1 MSDDSTPD
9 HTAPDLQVARDL
21 CTFIDAS
28 PTPFHVVQTAIKV
41 LADAGFSAHNEAD
54 AWPGP
59 GRWFIE
65 RGGALV
71 AWVDTKG
78 ANPEA
83 GEPLDAVAP
92 FTVIGAH
99 TDSPNLRLKP
109 QPDLGKANLKQLG
122 VEIYGGVLRNSWLDR
137 DLGIAG
143 RVTVRSGDTADSFV
157 EKLVLIDEPIARLPQ
172 LAIHL
177 DRGVNDGLKLNAQTN
192 MAPVWAIGGSQD
204 GDFIAYLASHLDVDP
219 ADLVSWDLMFH
230 DTTPSR
236 LIGSESE
243 FVSAPRLDNQ
253 LSCFVAIH
261 ALAETADSDDRS
273 SVAVV
278 ALFDHEEVGS
288 TSASGAAS
296 PLLRSIIER
305 SVAGR
310 SRAEG
315 NDNRSSDDVHRAV
328 AQSLMISSDNAHA
341 THPNYTDRHEP
352 DHLIGL
358 NDGPVIKVNAN
369 ERYATDATTAA
380 MFQQACETSRVPF
393 QKFVNRTDLGC
404 GSTIGPITAAELGIP
419 TVDIGCPQLAMHSA
433 REMCGSHDP
442 GYLKAAILTILN
454 R

>member
-1 MSDDSTPD
+1 MTDAQDSPIPI
-9 HTAPDLQVARDL
+9 TADPDLDVARDL

-28 PTPFHVVQTAIKV
+28 PTPFHVVQTAIAA
-41 LADAGFSAHNEAD
+41 LTTAGFSAHDETAP
-54 AWPGP
+54 WPGA

-71 AWVDTKG
+71 AWIDEVGQT
-78 ANPEA
+78 
-83 GEPLDAVAP
+83 PLDAVAP

-109 QPDLGKANLKQLG
+109 FPDMGKANMKQLG
-122 VEIYGGVLRNSWLDR
+122 VEVYGGILRNSWLDR

-143 RVTVRSGDTADSFV
+143 RVTLRDGESTI
-157 EKLVLIDEPIARLPQ
+157 EQLVLINEPIARLPQ

-192 MAPVWAIGGSQD
+192 MAPVWGIGGSTT
-204 GDFIAYLASHLDVDP
+204 GDFVGYLAEKLKVVA
-219 ADLVSWDLMFH
+219 ADIVSWDLMFH
-230 DTTPSR
+230 DTAPSQ
-236 LIGSESE
+236 LTGSKQE

-253 LSCFVAIH
+253 LSCFVALD
-261 ALAETADSDDRS
+261 ALTQVATGAPNRS
-273 SVAVV
+273 SVVVV

-296 PLLRSIIER
+296 PLLRGIIER
-305 SVAGR
+305 SVAARGG
-310 SRAEG
+310 S
-315 NDNRSSDDVHRAV
+315 DDDVHRAL
-328 AQSLMISSDNAHA
+328 AQSILISSDNAHA
-341 THPNYTDRHEP
+341 THPNYIDRHEP
-352 DHLIGL
+352 DHLISL
-358 NDGPVIKVNAN
+358 NDGPVIKINAN

-380 MFQQACETSRVPF
+380 VFQQACESANVPF

-419 TVDIGCPQLAMHSA
+419 TVDVGCPQLAMHSA
-433 REMCGSHDP
+433 REFCGSHDP
-442 GYLKAAILTILN
+442 GYLKAAFLAILE